1 MRNGKT
7 NDRMWSV
14 CDMATL
20 LDISTEWTLADL
32 QNYLDGIPAH
42 RIRLRP
48 WPGTATVQDAVHM
61 DGHYDRLCELIDGV
75 LVEKAMGFE
84 ESWIAAN
91 LLFFLGQFLQQYPL
105 GIVTGADGLIQLLPH
120 QVRIP
125 DVAFFAWDRLPGRRL
140 PREAVPHIVP
150 DLAVEVLST
159 GNTSNEMRRKL
170 GEYIE
175 AGVRLV
181 WYLNPVSR
189 TVTVYRNANDSVELN
204 EDQML
209 TAGDVLP
216 GFEVSVRLLFT
227 PSEAPQ

>member
-1 MRNGKT
+1 MT
-7 NDRMWSV
+7 
-14 CDMATL
+14 TL
-20 LDISTEWTLADL
+20 LDIPVEWTLADL
-32 QNYLDGIPAH
+32 QDHLDGIPAH

-48 WPGTATVQDAVHM
+48 GPGTATVQDVVQM
-61 DGHYDRLCELIDGV
+61 DDRYDRLCELIDGV

-105 GIVTGADGLIQLLPH
+105 GVVTGADGLIQLLPH

-125 DVAFFAWDRLPGRRL
+125 DVAFFAWERLPNRRL
-140 PREAVPHIVP
+140 PREAVPHLVP

-159 GNTSNEMRRKL
+159 GNTPNEMRRKL
-170 GEYIE
+170 REYVE

-181 WYLNPVSR
+181 WYIDPASR
-189 TVTVYRNANDSVELN
+189 TVTVYRDENDSVELD

-209 TAGDVLP
+209 TADGVLP
-216 GFEVSVRLLFT
+216 GFEVSVRHLFT